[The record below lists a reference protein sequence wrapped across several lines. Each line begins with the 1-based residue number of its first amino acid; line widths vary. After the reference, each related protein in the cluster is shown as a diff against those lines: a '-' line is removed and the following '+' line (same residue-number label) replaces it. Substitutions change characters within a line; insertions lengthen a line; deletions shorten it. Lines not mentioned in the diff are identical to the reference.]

1 MNKSKTSGFVGF
13 RFHYKGF
20 SAATSLAKLS
30 ENSKKTNKKFFSIW
44 TIDEYTQ
51 IFLSWNNIQRR
62 FADD

>member
-30 ENSKKTNKKFFSIW
+30 ENSKKTNKKFFSI
-44 TIDEYTQ
+44 
-51 IFLSWNNIQRR
+51 
-62 FADD
+62 